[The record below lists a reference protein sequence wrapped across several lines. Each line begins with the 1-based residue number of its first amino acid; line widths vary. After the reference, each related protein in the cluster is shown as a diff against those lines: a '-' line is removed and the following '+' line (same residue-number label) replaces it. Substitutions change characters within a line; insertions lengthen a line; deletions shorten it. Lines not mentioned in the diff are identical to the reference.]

1 MIKHVVMWKLKD
13 FAEGGTKT
21 ENARKI
27 KLLLEGLKDSI
38 KEIRRIEVGLNIPAI
53 EAIDAFDIVLYIE
66 FDNVEDLKAYQNH
79 PEHLK
84 VGDFIG
90 KVRLERKVVD
100 YEV

>member
-13 FAEGGTKT
+13 FAEGNTKA
-21 ENARKI
+21 ENAWKM
-27 KLLLEGLKDSI
+27 KSLLEGLKDSI
-38 KEIRRIEVGLNIPAI
+38 KGIRRIEVGLNTNTSN
-53 EAIDAFDIVLYIE
+53 AIDPFDIVLCAE
-66 FDNVEDLKAYQNH
+66 FNNIEDLKVYQNH
-79 PEHLK
+79 PEHMK